1 VPFKIFKGVN
11 VIVPEVVTVII
22 FSVELLETS
31 DNYRLE
37 LKTIGDVL
45 ALGGT
50 YIDIYFYY

>member
-1 VPFKIFKGVN
+1 MPFKIFKGVN